1 MSFIYC
7 TIFLTK
13 KGASMQQVKKSN
25 GVRGLRINKE
35 NRPWRNNGQFTY
47 HRFKEKLD

>member
-1 MSFIYC
+1 MRN
-7 TIFLTK
+7 TK
-13 KGASMQQVKKSN
+13 NSN
-25 GVRGLRINKE
+25 GVRELVINKK